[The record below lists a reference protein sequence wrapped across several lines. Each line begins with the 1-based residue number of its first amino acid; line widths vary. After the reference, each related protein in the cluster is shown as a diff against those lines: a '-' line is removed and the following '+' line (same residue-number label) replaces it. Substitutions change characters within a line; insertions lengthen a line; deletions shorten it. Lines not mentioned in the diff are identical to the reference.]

1 MAIKFWY
8 GIKCERKNIVL
19 TPEEWVRQNFMCYLS
34 SEFGYPQSLMQLEGG
49 LKYNTMNMRSDI
61 LCYNQAG
68 NPVLLVECKRPTVS
82 ITQKTFDQI
91 ARYNMSLKVP
101 FFGGNQWFG
110 TLLL

>member
-1 MAIKFWY
+1 MLLNHLLCRVQSLNLPEYNFKFSKSGDQVLVWDQVR
-8 GIKCERKNIVL
+8 KKNIVL

-68 NPVLLVECKRPTVS
+68 NPGS
-82 ITQKTFDQI
+82 
-91 ARYNMSLKVP
+91 
-101 FFGGNQWFG
+101 FGRVQTTNGFYHSKN
-110 TLLL
+110 L